1 MDIKRAP
8 PHPKL
13 RGVLRAF
20 EERSVDLSSAVL
32 AWPVAARPHQIL
44 SFQLGEPY
52 YVRIDAGQAAKM
64 PDTYFVGPQSYRRA
78 HVRLTGA
85 IHDFTVLFQ
94 PTGLNRLVGM
104 DMTSLLNQDPAA
116 SDVLGRSANV
126 LGDAVRKAAD
136 FSERIAAVERWVE
149 ATLEARG
156 SDCVIGRASRQIIAD
171 WGGVQV
177 RDLVATSGLSTSQF
191 QRRFAAQ
198 VGMRPKLFARTTRF
212 DRALS
217 ARRDRSTRSWTD
229 IVHHLG
235 YFDQA
240 HFIRECHAFAG
251 LPPSSL
257 IGDWDNIFFPGG

>member
-1 MDIKRAP
+1 MPVRDTIRATAEVDAAA
-8 PHPKL
+8 PKEL
-13 RGVLRAF
+13 RDMTLALYAAGTELDTLIVEDQERYAMAQRKAGIDPRLLINGLEPVSALAREYVANVGVARLAAESGATVTETR
-20 EERSVDLSSAVL
+20 ERLARLPVEFATSSRRVL
-32 AWPVAARPHQIL
+32 AATASRAEADRIL
-44 SFQLGEPY
+44 IRLS
-52 YVRIDAGQAAKM
+52 
-64 PDTYFVGPQSYRRA
+64 PDG
-78 HVRLTGA
+78 G
-85 IHDFTVLFQ
+85 
-94 PTGLNRLVGM
+94 
-104 DMTSLLNQDPAA
+104 
-116 SDVLGRSANV
+116 
-126 LGDAVRKAAD
+126 
-136 FSERIAAVERWVE
+136 AVEAALRVE

-217 ARRDRSTRSWTD
+217 ARRDRSNRSWTD

-251 LPPSSL
+251 LPPGSL